1 MKVTLT
7 LCLASK
13 VLSKNYC
20 PKRTKTAKDTRLAF
34 LITKVMHVVIHFPD
48 LSSADN
54 MQFDMLP
61 CNYVGDVTLKSAAQ
75 LTCNMDTIALSN
87 LRL

>member
-1 MKVTLT
+1 MN
-7 LCLASK
+7 
-13 VLSKNYC
+13 KNCQGY
-20 PKRTKTAKDTRLAF
+20 KIGIYTNKS
-34 LITKVMHVVIHFPD
+34 MHVVINFPD